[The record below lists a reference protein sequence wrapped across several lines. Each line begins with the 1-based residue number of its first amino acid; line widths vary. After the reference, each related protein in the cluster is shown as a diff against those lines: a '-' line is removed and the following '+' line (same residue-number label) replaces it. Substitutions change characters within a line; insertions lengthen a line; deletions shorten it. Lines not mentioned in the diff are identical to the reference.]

1 MKAMVIRRICNLS
14 ENREPLEFSDM
25 PEPKPG
31 EGEIVIRVNACGVCH
46 TEIDEIEGRTP
57 PSTMPMIPGHQIVGR
72 VVELGKGV
80 KRFRIGD
87 RVGVAWIHGVCGRCR
102 FCVDGK
108 ENLCERFE
116 ATGRDVHG
124 GYAEY
129 TKVREDFAYEIP
141 EVFSDAEAAP
151 LLCAGA
157 IGYRS
162 LRLSGH
168 RDGQNIGLVG
178 FGASA
183 HLVIQL
189 IRFHYPNSRIF
200 VFARGERERE
210 FAKELGAV
218 WAGGIEEESPE
229 KIHSAIDTTPVWK
242 PVVEVMKNIEA
253 GGRLVINAI
262 RKEEIDK
269 NALLRLDY
277 ARDLWLE
284 KEIKSV
290 ANVTRE
296 DVREFLYMASQ
307 IPIKPECQ
315 LFTLSDANHAILEL
329 KEGRIKGAKVLVVD

>member
-1 MKAMVIRRICNLS
+1 MKAMVIRRISSLT
-14 ENREPLEFSDM
+14 ETREPLEFCDM
-25 PEPKPG
+25 PDPVPE

-57 PSTMPMIPGHQIVGR
+57 PSTIPMIPGHQIVGR
-72 VVELGKGV
+72 VVEVGKGV
-80 KRFRIGD
+80 KRFKIGD

-102 FCVDGK
+102 FCIIGM

-116 ATGRDVHG
+116 ATGRDAHG

-151 LLCAGA
+151 FLCAGA

-189 IRFHYPNSRIF
+189 IRFHYPNSRVF

-218 WAGGIEEESPE
+218 WTGRIEEESPE
-229 KIHSAIDTTPVWK
+229 KIHSAIDTTPVWR

-262 RKEEIDK
+262 RKEEMDK
-269 NALLRLDY
+269 DALLRLNY
-277 ARDLWLE
+277 PRDLWLE

-307 IPIKPECQ
+307 IPIKPQYQ
-315 LFTLSDANHAILEL
+315 LFALRDANRAILEL
-329 KEGRIKGAKVLVVD
+329 KEGRIKGAKVLIID